1 MQNVHCLAV
10 SLMSLQKP
18 TKEMLSPLYWWQE
31 FVRQLQE
38 LRGRPRDLSLGIAIG
53 VFVGITPTIPL
64 HTVLAVALAVALR
77 GSKLAAALG
86 VWVAN
91 PLTIP
96 IFYYGSYRL
105 GSFALGMSELTLP
118 TTYSVFS
125 IMKLGGH
132 VTVAMLHGGVLLG
145 ILPAVLA
152 YFLTYRFTSSPRF
165 QGELSPTTED
175 ADETGE

>member
-1 MQNVHCLAV
+1 
-10 SLMSLQKP
+10 
-18 TKEMLSPLYWWQE
+18 MLSPLYWWRE
-31 FVRQLQE
+31 FVRQLKQ
-38 LRGRPRDLSLGIAIG
+38 LRGRPRELSLGVAIG

-64 HTVLAVALAVALR
+64 HMVLAVTLAAALR

-96 IFYYGSYRL
+96 LFYYGSYRL
-105 GSFALGMSELTLP
+105 GSFVLGMDELTLP
-118 TTYSVFS
+118 SKYSVFS
-125 IMKLGGH
+125 LMKLGGN

-165 QGELSPTTED
+165 QGESSPPTED
-175 ADETGE
+175 TDDTGE

>member
-1 MQNVHCLAV
+1 MPLP
-10 SLMSLQKP
+10 KP
-18 TKEMLSPLYWWQE
+18 TKEMLNPLYWWRE
-31 FVRQLQE
+31 FVRKLQE
-38 LRGRPRDLSLGIAIG
+38 LRGRPRDLSLGLAIG

-64 HTVLAVALAVALR
+64 HTVLAVALAAALR

-96 IFYYGSYRL
+96 LFYYGSYRL
-105 GSFALGMSELTLP
+105 GSFVLGMDELTLP
-118 TTYSVFS
+118 STYSVFS
-125 IMKLGGH
+125 LMKLSGN

-145 ILPAVLA
+145 IVPAVLT

-165 QGELSPTTED
+165 QKEPSSPAENTSDPGE
-175 ADETGE
+175 

>member
-1 MQNVHCLAV
+1 
-10 SLMSLQKP
+10 
-18 TKEMLSPLYWWQE
+18 MLSPLYWWRE
-31 FVRQLQE
+31 FVRKLQE
-38 LRGRPRDLSLGIAIG
+38 LRGRPRELSLGLAIG

-64 HTVLAVALAVALR
+64 HTVLAVVLAVALR

-96 IFYYGSYRL
+96 VFYYGSYRL
-105 GSFALGMSELTLP
+105 GTFVLGMPELALP
-118 TTYSVFS
+118 SQYSVFS
-125 IMKLGGH
+125 LMQLGGN

-152 YFLTYRFTSSPRF
+152 YFLTYRFTSSRPF
-165 QGELSPTTED
+165 QREAGATAED
-175 ADETGE
+175 TDDTGE

>member
-1 MQNVHCLAV
+1 
-10 SLMSLQKP
+10 MSLPKP

-38 LRGRPRDLSLGIAIG
+38 LRGRPRELSLGIAIG

-64 HTVLAVALAVALR
+64 HTVLAIALAAALR

-96 IFYYGSYRL
+96 IFYYGSYQLGRFVLRL
-105 GSFALGMSELTLP
+105 PELAIP
-118 TTYSVFS
+118 PDYSVLS
-125 IMKLGGH
+125 MVRISGR

-145 ILPAVLA
+145 ILPAVAA
-152 YFLTYRFTSSPRF
+152 YFLTYRFTSSSRF
-165 QGELSPTTED
+165 QGKPGLTTPD
-175 ADETGE
+175 PGDTGQ

>member
-1 MQNVHCLAV
+1 
-10 SLMSLQKP
+10 MSLPKL
-18 TKEMLSPLYWWQE
+18 TKDMLSPLYWWRE
-31 FVRQLQE
+31 FVRQLKE
-38 LRGRPRDLSLGIAIG
+38 LRGRPRELSLGVAIG

-64 HTVLAVALAVALR
+64 HTVLAVALAAALR

-105 GSFALGMSELTLP
+105 GSFALGMPELVLP
-118 TTYSVFS
+118 MQYSVFS
-125 IMKLGGH
+125 LAKLSGH

-165 QGELSPTTED
+165 QGKSSSTRKDSDGRGAQIDRKAP
-175 ADETGE
+175 

>member
-1 MQNVHCLAV
+1 
-10 SLMSLQKP
+10 MSLSKP
-18 TKEMLSPLYWWQE
+18 TKEMLSPLYWWRE
-31 FVRQLQE
+31 FVRKLQE

-64 HTVLAVALAVALR
+64 HTVLAVALAAALR
-77 GSKLAAALG
+77 GSKLGAALG

-105 GSFALGMSELTLP
+105 GSFVLGMPELTLP
-118 TTYSVFS
+118 ETYSVFS
-125 IMKLGGH
+125 LMKLGGN

-152 YFLTYRFTSSPRF
+152 YSLTYRFTSSPRF
-165 QGELSPTTED
+165 KRESSSTAEGTD
-175 ADETGE
+175 DTGG

>member
-1 MQNVHCLAV
+1 
-10 SLMSLQKP
+10 MSLPKP
-18 TKEMLSPLYWWQE
+18 TKEMLSPLYWWRE
-31 FVRQLQE
+31 FVRKLQE

-64 HTVLAVALAVALR
+64 HTVLAVALAAALR

-105 GSFALGMSELTLP
+105 GSFVLGMPALTLP
-118 TTYSVFS
+118 STYSVFS
-125 IMKLGGH
+125 LMKLGGN

-152 YFLTYRFTSSPRF
+152 YFLTYWFTSSPRF
-165 QGELSPTTED
+165 QGELGST
-175 ADETGE
+175 ADDTDDTHE

>member
-1 MQNVHCLAV
+1 MLIAR
-10 SLMSLQKP
+10 L
-18 TKEMLSPLYWWQE
+18 TKEMLSPLYWWRE
-31 FVRQLQE
+31 FVRQFQQ
-38 LRGRPRDLSLGIAIG
+38 LRGRPRELSLGLAIG

-64 HTVLAVALAVALR
+64 HTVLAVALAAALR

-96 IFYYGSYRL
+96 VFYYGSYRL
-105 GSFALGMSELTLP
+105 GTFVLGMPELTLP
-118 TTYSVFS
+118 TQYSVFS
-125 IMKLGGH
+125 LMKLGGH

-152 YFLTYRFTSSPRF
+152 YFLTYRLTSSRRF
-165 QGELSPTTED
+165 QGEASSTAED
-175 ADETGE
+175 TDDTDG

>member
-1 MQNVHCLAV
+1 
-10 SLMSLQKP
+10 MSLRKP
-18 TKEMLSPLYWWQE
+18 TKEMLSPLYWWRE
-31 FVRQLQE
+31 LVRQLKQ
-38 LRGRPRDLSLGIAIG
+38 LRGRPRELSLGVAIG

-64 HTVLAVALAVALR
+64 HMVLAVALAAALR

-96 IFYYGSYRL
+96 LFYYGSYRL
-105 GSFALGMSELTLP
+105 GTFVLGMPELTLP
-118 TTYSVFS
+118 TKYSLFS
-125 IMKLGGH
+125 LMKLGGN

-165 QGELSPTTED
+165 QGEPSPNMED
-175 ADETGE
+175 TDDPGE

>member
-1 MQNVHCLAV
+1 
-10 SLMSLQKP
+10 MSLPKL
-18 TKEMLSPLYWWQE
+18 TKEMLSPRYWWQE
-31 FVRQLQE
+31 FVRKLQE
-38 LRGRPRDLSLGIAIG
+38 LRGRPRELSLGIAIG

-64 HTVLAVALAVALR
+64 HTVLAVTLAAALR

-96 IFYYGSYRL
+96 VFYYGSYRL
-105 GSFALGMSELTLP
+105 GIFVLGMPELTLP
-118 TTYSVFS
+118 STYSVFS
-125 IMKLGGH
+125 LMHLGGH

-152 YFLTYRFTSSPRF
+152 YFLTYRLTSSPRF
-165 QGELSPTTED
+165 QGKRESTVDVT
-175 ADETGE
+175 DETVE

>member
-1 MQNVHCLAV
+1 
-10 SLMSLQKP
+10 MSLPKL

-38 LRGRPRDLSLGIAIG
+38 LRGRPRELSLGVAIG

-64 HTVLAVALAVALR
+64 HTVLAVALAVSLR

-105 GSFALGMSELTLP
+105 GTFVLGMSELTLP

-125 IMKLGGH
+125 LMKLGGH

-152 YFLTYRFTSSPRF
+152 YFLTYMFTSSPRF
-165 QGELSPTTED
+165 QGEPSST
-175 ADETGE
+175 ADDTNGTGE